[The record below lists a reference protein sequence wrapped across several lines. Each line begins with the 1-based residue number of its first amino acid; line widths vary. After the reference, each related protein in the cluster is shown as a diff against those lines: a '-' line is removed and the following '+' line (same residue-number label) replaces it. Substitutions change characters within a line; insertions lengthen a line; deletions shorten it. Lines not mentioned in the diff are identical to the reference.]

1 MSAERLKPLLP
12 IIGVIGLVAIWS
24 FVTWQKW
31 VDPVLLP
38 SPIATAKALWAGM
51 NGGAMR
57 YCMACSTAQRRS
69 LINSSS
75 TGPVDQWV
83 STLTRFGSGAA
94 TFGMVTS
101 STPLR

>member
-1 MSAERLKPLLP
+1 MK
-12 IIGVIGLVAIWS
+12 
-24 FVTWQKW
+24 
-31 VDPVLLP
+31 
-38 SPIATAKALWAGM
+38 
-51 NGGAMR
+51 GGAMR

-69 LINSSS
+69 VINRSS